1 MADGVVSANRV
12 LDAIRDGVD
21 ADGVWRRGSWLDSL
35 VTRTE
40 LSERSVSTYL
50 KVLERLKVIS
60 RTKERKKSFLNPDVI
75 VVLRLL
81 KPNCV
86 VVWDDKFM
94 GLAERE
100 A

>member
-1 MADGVVSANRV
+1 MADGVGSANRV
-12 LDAIRDGVD
+12 LNAIRDGVD
-21 ADGVWRRGSWLDSL
+21 AEGVWRGAWLDSL
-35 VTRTE
+35 VRATG
-40 LSERSVSTYL
+40 LSERSVCTYL

-75 VVLRLL
+75 VVIRLL

-86 VVWDDKFM
+86 VAWEGKFM

-100 A
+100 T